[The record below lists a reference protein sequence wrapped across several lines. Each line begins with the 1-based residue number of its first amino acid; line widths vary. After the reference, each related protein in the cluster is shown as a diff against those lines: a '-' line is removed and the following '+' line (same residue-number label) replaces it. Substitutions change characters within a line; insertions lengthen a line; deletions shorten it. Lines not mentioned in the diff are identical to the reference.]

1 MVARSADSRSLFF
14 FQKLQIFRLTLH
26 ARPGIITTR
35 IPSYSRIVISFP
47 YVEETMVK
55 LSTLLGFGI
64 LGVALLVST
73 GTSGDKKDPAKIKGQ
88 IPAGWKNL
96 SLSKEQTTKIQ
107 GIDAKFKAKIRDL
120 EDQIKDL
127 KVQERSEMV
136 KLLTVDQKDLL
147 RKLAVGEDEPKEK
160 KDKASKDKSDDK

>member
-1 MVARSADSRSLFF
+1 
-14 FQKLQIFRLTLH
+14 
-26 ARPGIITTR
+26 
-35 IPSYSRIVISFP
+35 
-47 YVEETMVK
+47 MVK